1 MHQAIKQFC
10 SDLGSNQF
18 KYYKDMRKGQVLAYN
33 KTAGVGLINDANDE
47 RIKFYTNGKDRIPAR
62 GDEVSFK
69 IGIRKGNLAAIKVS
83 IMNSPITINTSHLI
97 QKIT

>member
-1 MHQAIKQFC
+1 
-10 SDLGSNQF
+10 
-18 KYYKDMRKGQVLAYN
+18 MRKGQVLAYN
-33 KTAGVGLINDANDE
+33 KSARVGLINDTNDE
-47 RIKFYTNGKDRIPAR
+47 RIKFYPDGKDQTPAR

-83 IMNSPITINTSHLI
+83 IINSPITINTSHLI